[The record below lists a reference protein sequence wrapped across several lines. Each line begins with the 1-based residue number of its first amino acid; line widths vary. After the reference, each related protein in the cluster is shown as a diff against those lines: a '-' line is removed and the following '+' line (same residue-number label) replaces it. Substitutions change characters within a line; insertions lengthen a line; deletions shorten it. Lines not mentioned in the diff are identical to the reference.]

1 MRALIAAA
9 ALVASAGATRAAA
22 SEGPHVL
29 FPWLCLERCG
39 DNATAIAAQVQQL
52 ADNVDLFTGAAFELF
67 NLGPNSTLILN
78 NLTRVSAGLAAS
90 GLRQRHAMVSSYPY
104 PPQFLT
110 WMREVFATPGP
121 FIAAAIAAL
130 KADASLT
137 GFNVDWEPQ
146 GGGGPQPH
154 AGDALAYAAFLDTF
168 AKALH
173 AAGDYQLSVAVA
185 TWSPIWNLTALGKTD
200 VDLIASMGTYTGNFA
215 VWKAQLAD
223 LLDAV
228 PASKAVVGLETTN
241 DVSARAAATAGGLPR
256 RCTLAVSLECT
267 HAHAGASGVVLCIAR
282 SRAARANK
290 QAHRTCTCTHAPLP
304 PPPPPPLPWRRA
316 GR

>member
-1 MRALIAAA
+1 MCCAELFRANRNFGATATSQYLNMRALIAAAAA

-22 SEGPHVL
+22 VGPRVL

-39 DNATAIAAQVQQL
+39 DNFTAISAQVQQI
-52 ADNVDLFTGAAFELF
+52 AANVDLFTGAAFELF

-78 NLTRVSAGLAAS
+78 NLTRVSTSLAAS

-121 FIAAAIAAL
+121 FIAAAITAL

-146 GGGGPQPH
+146 GGAQPH

-185 TWSPIWNLTALGKTD
+185 TWSPIWNLSALGKTD
-200 VDLIASMGTYTGNFA
+200 VDLIATMGTYTGNFT

-241 DVSARAAATAGGLPR
+241 DVSARARGGDSGRLASTVRARSLPR
-256 RCTLAVSLECT
+256 V
-267 HAHAGASGVVLCIAR
+267 H
-282 SRAARANK
+282 ARARWGVGGG
-290 QAHRTCTCTHAPLP
+290 AVHRALANCTCP
-304 PPPPPPLPWRRA
+304 
-316 GR
+316 